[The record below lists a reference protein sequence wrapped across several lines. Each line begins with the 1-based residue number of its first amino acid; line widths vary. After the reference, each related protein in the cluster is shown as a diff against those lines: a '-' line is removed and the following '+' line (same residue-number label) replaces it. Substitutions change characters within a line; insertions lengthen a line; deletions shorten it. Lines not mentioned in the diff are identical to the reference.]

1 METMRSEEWRNC
13 AMQRWEKMGS
23 REVTCDLRSRE
34 APLYRSTYHWDCT
47 SADSGTSTDMS

>member
-1 METMRSEEWRNC
+1 
-13 AMQRWEKMGS
+13 MQRWEKMGS

-34 APLYRSTYHWDCT
+34 APLYMSTYHWDCT